1 VVTYGCKASLL
12 FEMGL
17 REMRH
22 ALFNARKL
30 SEALLPMLG
39 QRLQI
44 TKKSGSVS
52 RVTAVV

>member
-1 VVTYGCKASLL
+1 MYGCKASLL

-17 REMRH
+17 REVSH
-22 ALFNARKL
+22 ALFNAHKL
-30 SEALLPMLG
+30 LEALLPMLG